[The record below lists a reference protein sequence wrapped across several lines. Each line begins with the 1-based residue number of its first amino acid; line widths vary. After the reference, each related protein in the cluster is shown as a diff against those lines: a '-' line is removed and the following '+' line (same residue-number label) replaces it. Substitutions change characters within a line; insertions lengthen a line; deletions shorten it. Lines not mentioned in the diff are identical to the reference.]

1 MHVWV
6 AHRIKDLRALSAEE
20 VRMVVPS
27 GDLMI
32 YINAVSMYATQLSAS
47 DVIDSPTIE
56 HS

>member
-1 MHVWV
+1 MNEWL

-32 YINAVSMYATQLSAS
+32 YQ
-47 DVIDSPTIE
+47 
-56 HS
+56 